1 MSQNLTS
8 DLPIAI
14 FSNNF
19 KIKIIIAI
27 NVLHR
32 YFLCTREINNK
43 ILIFYFNN
51 KSMKYINAKLLK

>member
-1 MSQNLTS
+1 MSQNLTGA
-8 DLPIAI
+8 LPTAI
-14 FSNNF
+14 FPNNF
-19 KIKIIIAI
+19 KIKIIAI

-43 ILIFYFNN
+43 ILIFYFND